1 VNVQNFSVVACRVLD
16 VSLGS
21 TDCSI
26 LSSPANSSQ
35 EGCQSSLSVLI
46 LALIQPS
53 EKQSEKNSTGTS
65 LLPHFVFFA
74 FFLFLCSCI
83 KTHDSGETF
92 SDFHDLCYSTL
103 FGPNQSVTVCIHD
116 SCLSV
121 LVCCLMSYYFV
132 VYDQFIRK

>member
-1 VNVQNFSVVACRVLD
+1 MNVQNFSVVACRVLD

-53 EKQSEKNSTGTS
+53 EKQSEKKFYRYFT
-65 LLPHFVFFA
+65 FA
-74 FFLFLCSCI
+74 PFCIFCLFSIFMQL
-83 KTHDSGETF
+83 H
-92 SDFHDLCYSTL
+92 
-103 FGPNQSVTVCIHD
+103 
-116 SCLSV
+116 
-121 LVCCLMSYYFV
+121 
-132 VYDQFIRK
+132 